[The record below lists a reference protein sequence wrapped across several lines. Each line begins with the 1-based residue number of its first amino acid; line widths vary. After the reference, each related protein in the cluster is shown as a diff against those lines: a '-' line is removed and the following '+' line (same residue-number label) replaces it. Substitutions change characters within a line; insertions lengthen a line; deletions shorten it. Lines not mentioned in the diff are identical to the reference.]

1 MNRRGDYNLRQR
13 ERSDSQVAVHQ
24 SVEKHP
30 SHSAPN
36 RRLPVYPAGE
46 TLILG
51 GGSETAGVVNCNSAF
66 CDALHCCEVIS
77 GHLSCSFG
85 GLLIHPDLFAQTDFF
100 VCFVCLTLLGP

>member
-1 MNRRGDYNLRQR
+1 MIKTQYVPKGGKNPMVNMVKKHSICFELAQKMVNAAVAKAKELGVSENVAIPKSRCINRLK
-13 ERSDSQVAVHQ
+13 
-24 SVEKHP
+24 KHP

-66 CDALHCCEVIS
+66 
-77 GHLSCSFG
+77 
-85 GLLIHPDLFAQTDFF
+85 
-100 VCFVCLTLLGP
+100 